1 MTSTRFFS
9 RTTLM
14 ITVVFSFGTAV
25 AEEPCCDAADASS
38 EISGAAPACCAVAAT
53 GTLESTASLWAGE
66 LLRNAIDPI
75 SGEPS
80 TPEFFLDHADQD
92 TNVYGRIY
100 FSGKTSLDSAS
111 KMSTKELYE
120 QAFLRRADGTFATYG
135 SARLALDNK
144 FCPVSGVGVTDDRT
158 LSLDKAMATNCTAG
172 SCSLGDGFKANYN
185 AVEIGACCPSCI
197 KMMAAAPDK
206 FLANLGP
213 EMDAAFAKLHR
224 ATDEKNK

>member
-1 MTSTRFFS
+1 MSSPKFIPLTILAISV
-9 RTTLM
+9 LL
-14 ITVVFSFGTAV
+14 SFGTTV
-25 AEEPCCDAADASS
+25 AEEPCCDLAGASS
-38 EISGAAPACCAVAAT
+38 EKSGEAPTCCAVPAT

-111 KMSTKELYE
+111 EMSTKELYE
-120 QAFLRRADGTFATYG
+120 QAFLRRADGIFAAYG

-213 EMDAAFAKLHR
+213 EMDAAFAKLQH
-224 ATDEKNK
+224 ATDEESK